1 MFDTSFRDISDID
14 NFLCYCSE
22 PCGSYISRVYKT
34 IRYLSTTN
42 FLISRLCDPKA
53 VTRSVP
59 AQKTSVSRAKY

>member
-1 MFDTSFRDISDID
+1 MFDTSFRDFSDID

-42 FLISRLCDPKA
+42 FLISRLYHNYTLRTAPL
-53 VTRSVP
+53 SLLLL
-59 AQKTSVSRAKY
+59 